1 VKVLLAAS
9 AADRGGFPKDDLP
22 EVAFLGRSNVG
33 KSSLLNA
40 LVGRRALART
50 SAAPGKTRL
59 VHFYRVED
67 ACYLVDLPGY
77 GYAAVS
83 KAEQKAWRPRVESY
97 LRGTRRALVGALVL
111 VDLRRGLEEEERDL
125 LAWLAR
131 EEIPAN
137 LVLTK
142 ADKLSSSR
150 AAARLREIAREV
162 GLPQERLALVS
173 SRTRGGL
180 ATVVDWIHQWTGVT
194 VRDDRSAPATGTG
207 RGSGRG
213 AGSRGSRSPMA

>member
-1 VKVLLAAS
+1 MKVELVAS
-9 AADRGGFPKDDLP
+9 AVEPAGYPVDGLP

-40 LVGRRALART
+40 LIGRRSLART

-59 VHFYRVED
+59 LHFYRVED

-83 KAEQKAWRPRVESY
+83 KGEQKSWRPRVESY
-97 LRGTRRALVGALVL
+97 LRRSRRSLTGALVL

-131 EEIPAN
+131 ERIPAN

-142 ADKLSSSR
+142 ADKLVASR
-150 AAARLREIAREV
+150 AVARLREIAREID
-162 GLPQERLALVS
+162 LAPERLALVS
-173 SRTRGGL
+173 SRTRRGL
-180 ATVVDWIHQWTGVT
+180 DTVLGWIHAWTGVRL
-194 VRDDRSAPATGTG
+194 RDDRA
-207 RGSGRG
+207 R
-213 AGSRGSRSPMA
+213 GSRGA